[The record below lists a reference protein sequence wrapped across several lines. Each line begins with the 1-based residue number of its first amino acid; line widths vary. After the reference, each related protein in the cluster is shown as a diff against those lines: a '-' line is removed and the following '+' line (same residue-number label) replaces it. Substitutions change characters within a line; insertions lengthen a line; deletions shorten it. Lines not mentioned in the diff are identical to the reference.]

1 MKREWIF
8 CLKPWGKS
16 LLEAKYLAPSPI
28 PIILLLK
35 FFQYLWTAGSIIM
48 TINDKAP
55 QWIKAAGIQL
65 PCISRGHLAS
75 CNFQLRMPEDV
86 TENSIESHL
95 HCTQLRCFSANLI
108 LDVFINLKKTR
119 YDLELCSTGIL
130 TYSCVEQ
137 IKIFLLWTVHYYQ
150 PIYNTSFLSSSL
162 FCNVDNDDYSYYTLK
177 QIAFLTC
184 SHWLSVPGITIQKLN
199 CFKYFY
205 HIKLHWSKALQNS
218 LPRIFIYTVM
228 RTEVFISLSKGC
240 GVLNSCAWG

>member
-8 CLKPWGKS
+8 CLKPWSKS

-108 LDVFINLKKTR
+108 LDVFINLKKN
-119 YDLELCSTGIL
+119 
-130 TYSCVEQ
+130 Q
-137 IKIFLLWTVHYYQ
+137 IWPRTLLNWNIDIFLCGTNKNIPVMNSPLLPTYLQYQ
-150 PIYNTSFLSSSL
+150 LFVFFPIL
-162 FCNVDNDDYSYYTLK
+162 
-177 QIAFLTC
+177 
-184 SHWLSVPGITIQKLN
+184 
-199 CFKYFY
+199 
-205 HIKLHWSKALQNS
+205 
-218 LPRIFIYTVM
+218 
-228 RTEVFISLSKGC
+228 
-240 GVLNSCAWG
+240 